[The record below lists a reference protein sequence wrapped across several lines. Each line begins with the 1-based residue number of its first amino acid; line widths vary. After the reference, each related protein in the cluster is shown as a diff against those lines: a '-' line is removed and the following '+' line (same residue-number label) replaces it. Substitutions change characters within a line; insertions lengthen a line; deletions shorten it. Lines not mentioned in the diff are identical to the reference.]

1 MIFSVAAGWLMP
13 ERLLLCT
20 DLDRTLIPN
29 GPQPESPRAR
39 ELFAALVAK
48 PGVVLVY
55 VTGRHRQLVEEA
67 LEQYQLPKPDFVI
80 GDVGTTIYRVDPGD
94 NWRLNEDWEAYIS
107 QDWNGKTNRELQEL
121 LSNITV
127 LRTQEPFKQN
137 SYKLSYY
144 VALDIDRE
152 STAYAIN
159 RQLQSQAV
167 YGRLIWSV
175 DEPAATGL
183 LDILPRRASKYHAID
198 WLQTMLGFSN
208 ADTIFSGDSGND
220 IEVLASPIPAVLVAN
235 GESAVRD
242 QVLREA
248 NSGGHSAQLYIARGG
263 FKGMN
268 GNYGAGILEGI
279 AHYHPSLVSSLE
291 MGQPDE

>member
-1 MIFSVAAGWLMP
+1 MH

-29 GPQPESPRAR
+29 GPQPESPQAR

-48 PGVVLVY
+48 PGVVLVF

-67 LEQYQLPKPDFVI
+67 LEWYRLPQPDFVI
-80 GDVGTTIYRVDPGD
+80 GDVGTTIYRIDQDG
-94 NWRLNEDWEAYIS
+94 NWRPDEDWEAFIS
-107 QDWNGKTNRELQEL
+107 QDWNGKTNRELQQL
-121 LSNITV
+121 LSSITT
-127 LRTQEPFKQN
+127 LRPQESGKQN

-144 VALDIDRE
+144 VALDINRDR
-152 STAYAIN
+152 TAEAIN
-159 RQLQSQAV
+159 RQLQSQSVRA
-167 YGRLIWSV
+167 RLIWSV

-183 LDILPRRASKYHAID
+183 LDILPGRASKYHAIA
-198 WLQTMLGFSN
+198 WLQTLLGFSDD
-208 ADTIFSGDSGND
+208 DTVFSGDSGND

-235 GESAVRD
+235 SESAVRD
-242 QVLREA
+242 QALREA
-248 NSGGHSAQLYIARGG
+248 TAGGHSAKLYIARGG
-263 FKGMN
+263 FKSMN

-291 MGQPDE
+291 RGQPDERR